1 MEDAGAGCARTN
13 QLYTPVSFI
22 PRRFPAALLAT
33 SLSLLP
39 LRSPSLSLYLSLSL
53 FLGDFVLLVLRILFL
68 DRNRCFPNSYF
79 SATALAAHAERRVEV
94 EASRA
99 FPSGVRVYFTP
110 VTHTDLYFTPRTRVT
125 DPRLPPIQSSY
136 QCALDELC
144 IHGETGKR
152 DERKTRAPGAA
163 RTTAENRTRMSIP
176 RRLRSRASHYEF

>member
-13 QLYTPVSFI
+13 QLYTPVSFF

-53 FLGDFVLLVLRILFL
+53 FRGDFVLLVLRILFL
-68 DRNRCFPNSYF
+68 DRNRCFPNSCF
-79 SATALAAHAERRVEV
+79 SATALAAHAEHRVEV

-99 FPSGVRVYFTP
+99 FLSGVRVYFTP

-136 QCALDELC
+136 QYALDELC
-144 IHGETGKR
+144 IHGETG
-152 DERKTRAPGAA
+152 ETR
-163 RTTAENRTRMSIP
+163 RTENEGSGSGENNCRESNANVD
-176 RRLRSRASHYEF
+176 SA

>member
-13 QLYTPVSFI
+13 QLYTPVSFF

-39 LRSPSLSLYLSLSL
+39 LRSPSLSLYLSL

-79 SATALAAHAERRVEV
+79 SATALAAHAEHRVEV